1 MNKRED
7 IVQKFS
13 TFLSFGDRKAI
24 WQADLQL
31 ERRIKYLV
39 ASDPEAKAEFWARY
53 FLKILKDISQEG
65 CEEFTDFDNTKLST
79 HANSITATRSQTLEI
94 PSLITA
100 RHLSAYL
107 QEACLWAA
115 QKSYLKYKLIR
126 YKYPLEEYFQMA
138 SSFTHLPAK
147 LLKSFNLD
155 HPRSNIEGYAKTV
168 LFRLIRDQL
177 YQQDLEVK
185 RDKFSDYGLLRVLNA
200 KELKESLLSHGIH
213 QSKLDLYRIIWQ
225 YFNEIYP
232 PQKQGYNCNLELDN
246 QEIIKQITESY
257 NQRINQLNLS
267 EEVAQEDTIQEM
279 LKICI
284 KAARNYRTK
293 QFIPLEEY
301 DNISDLNP
309 TPLDIAIQQEE
320 RQQIQLIISKLF
332 ATLPKVGQIMLIL
345 WQGLELTQSEIAT
358 VVKSQYPE
366 LQKQYQVA
374 RQLARYTKT
383 ILKQFVIEW
392 NQVNPSQAIQDEQS
406 LEVIKE
412 ALDDCLQLYCQ
423 QLVTSILQNVIDEMS
438 EGDQLLVFAVKPN
451 NINDQICRQK
461 QALINPFI
469 NQLEIELSLSKNAIL
484 PVRNKISNWVEEWLI
499 YTK

>member
-1 MNKRED
+1 MNKRDD
-7 IVQKFS
+7 IVRKFS

-24 WQADLQL
+24 WQADPQL
-31 ERRIKYLV
+31 ERQMKYLV
-39 ASDPEAKAEFWARY
+39 VSDPEAKAEFWARY

-65 CEEFTDFDNTKLST
+65 CQEFTDFDNTKLST
-79 HANSITATRSQTLEI
+79 HANSITTRSQTLEI

-115 QKSYLKYKLIR
+115 QKSYLKYKFIR
-126 YKYPLEEYFQMA
+126 YKYPLEEYFQIA
-138 SSFTHLPAK
+138 SSFAHQPVK

-155 HPRSNIEGYAKTV
+155 HPASNIEGYAKTV

-213 QSKLDLYRIIWQ
+213 QSKLDLYRIVWQ

-232 PQKQGYNCNLELDN
+232 HQKQGYNCNLDLDN
-246 QEIIKQITESY
+246 GEIFKQIAESY

-267 EEVAQEDTIQEM
+267 QKVAKEDTIQEM
-279 LKICI
+279 LAICI

-301 DNISDLNP
+301 DTISDLNP

-320 RQQIQLIISKLF
+320 RQQIQLMISKLF
-332 ATLPKVGQIMLIL
+332 ANLPKVGQIMLIL

-374 RQLARYTKT
+374 RHLARYTKT

-392 NQVNPSQAIQDEQS
+392 NQVNPSQLIQDEQS

-412 ALDDCLQLYCQ
+412 SLDDCLQLHCQ
-423 QLVTSILQNVIDEMS
+423 RLVTSILQNVIDQMS
-438 EGDQLLVFAVKPN
+438 EDDQLLFFTAKINNPAPEILTVKQTLMNRFSCNLEVELKLSQNVFNLVN
-451 NINDQICRQK
+451 
-461 QALINPFI
+461 
-469 NQLEIELSLSKNAIL
+469 
-484 PVRNKISNWVEEWLI
+484 NKIFNFVEGWLI
-499 YTK
+499 STNR

>member
-1 MNKRED
+1 MNKRD
-7 IVQKFS
+7 NIIQKFS
-13 TFLSFGDRKAI
+13 TFLGFGDRKAI
-24 WQADLQL
+24 WQADPQL
-31 ERRIKYLV
+31 ERRMKSLV
-39 ASDPEAKAEFWARY
+39 ESDPEAKAEFWAKY
-53 FLKILKDISQEG
+53 FLKMFRDLSQEG
-65 CEEFTDFDNTKLST
+65 CPKFTDFDNTKLYT
-79 HANSITATRSQTLEI
+79 YTDSITATHSKALEI
-94 PSLITA
+94 PSLIIA

-126 YKYPLEEYFQMA
+126 YKYPLEEYFQIA

-147 LLKSFNLD
+147 LFKSFNLD
-155 HPRSNIEGYAKTV
+155 HPRSNIEGYARTV

-185 RDKFSDYGLLRVLNA
+185 REKFSDYGLLRVLNA
-200 KELKESLLSHGIH
+200 KELKESLLSHGIQ
-213 QSKLDLYRIIWQ
+213 QSKLDLYQIVWQ

-232 PQKQGYNCNLELDN
+232 HQREGYNCNLEFDN
-246 QEIIKQITESY
+246 REILTQIAEFY

-267 EEVAQEDTIQEM
+267 EKVAQEDTIQAM
-279 LKICI
+279 LASCI

-301 DNISDLNP
+301 DNLSDPNP
-309 TPLDIAIQQEE
+309 TPLEIVIQQEE
-320 RQQIQLIISKLF
+320 TQQIQLIISKLF
-332 ATLPKVGQIMLIL
+332 ATLPQVGKIILIL

-406 LEVIKE
+406 LEIIKE
-412 ALDDCLQLYCQ
+412 ALDECLHLHCQ
-423 QLVTSILQNVIDEMS
+423 QLVTSILQNAIHEMS
-438 EGDQLLVFAVKPN
+438 QGDQLLVFTSKINTICDEVSRVK
-451 NINDQICRQK
+451 QT
-461 QALINPFI
+461 LINRFI
-469 NQLEIELSLSKNAIL
+469 CNLEVELNLNKNALSLVNH
-484 PVRNKISNWVEEWLI
+484 KISNFVEQGLMSI
-499 YTK
+499 